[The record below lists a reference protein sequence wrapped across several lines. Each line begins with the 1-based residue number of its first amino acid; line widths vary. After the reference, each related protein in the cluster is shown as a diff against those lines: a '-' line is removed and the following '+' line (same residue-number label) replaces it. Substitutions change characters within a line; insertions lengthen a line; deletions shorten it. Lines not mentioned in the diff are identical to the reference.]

1 MTRHTR
7 TPKTAADSERM
18 RRLRLIV
25 ALILA
30 TALVFVTVI
39 AAIGFAQ
46 GAPEDQ
52 APPIFGHSAPPAESG
67 TTPRASGANAFATVA
82 QTEDADRFAETA
94 ALAIFAWDTRDGYLP
109 FDYVQSVLDQA
120 SDPGNEETDGL
131 AQDLAG
137 YLPNRAAWVE
147 LQRYETRQLLTI
159 DSIDAPDAWADVER
173 QARAGTL
180 LPGTLAYTVEGVRHR
195 AGVWDG
201 ERVTTEHP
209 VSFTMFIA
217 CEPSYDQCRLLRLT
231 MLDKPLT

>member
-1 MTRHTR
+1 
-7 TPKTAADSERM
+7 M

-25 ALILA
+25 ALILG
-30 TALVFVTVI
+30 TALSFVTVV
-39 AAIGFAQ
+39 AVIGFLR

-52 APPIFGHSAPPAESG
+52 ATPMVGRTAPPPGPG
-67 TTPRASGANAFATVA
+67 TEPNASGANAFGAVA
-82 QTEDADRFAETA
+82 QTGDADRFAETA
-94 ALAIFAWDTRDGYLP
+94 ARAIFAWDTRDGYQP
-109 FDYVQSVLDQA
+109 RDYAQSVLDQA

-131 AQDLAG
+131 AQDLTG

-147 LQRYETRQLLTI
+147 LQRYETRQHLTI
-159 DSIDAPDAWADVER
+159 DSIGVPGAWADVER
-173 QARAGTL
+173 QAREGTL

-201 ERVTTEHP
+201 EEVTTEHP
-209 VSFTMFIA
+209 VSFSMFIA

>member
-1 MTRHTR
+1 
-7 TPKTAADSERM
+7 M

-25 ALILA
+25 ALILG
-30 TALVFVTVI
+30 TALLFVTVV
-39 AAIGFAQ
+39 AVIGFMR
-46 GAPEDQ
+46 GTPEDR
-52 APPIFGHSAPPAESG
+52 ATPMVGHSAPPAESG
-67 TTPRASGANAFATVA
+67 TTPGTPGANAFGTVA
-82 QTEDADRFAETA
+82 QTGDAGRFAETA
-94 ALAIFAWDTRDGYLP
+94 ARAIFAWDTRDGYQPL
-109 FDYVQSVLDQA
+109 DYVQLILDQT

-147 LQRYETRQLLTI
+147 LQRYETRQHLTI
-159 DSIDAPDAWADVER
+159 HSIGVPDAWADVER

-195 AGVWDG
+195 AGVWEG

-209 VSFTMFIA
+209 VSFSMFIA

>member
-25 ALILA
+25 AVVLG
-30 TALVFVTVI
+30 TALLFVTVI
-39 AAIGFAQ
+39 AAIGFMR

-52 APPIFGHSAPPAESG
+52 ATPMVGHTAPSDG
-67 TTPRASGANAFATVA
+67 SDTTPGAPEATAFGTVA
-82 QTEDADRFAETA
+82 QTADADRFAETA
-94 ALAIFAWDTRDGYLP
+94 ARAIFAWDTRDGYQPL
-109 FDYVQSVLDQA
+109 DYVQSVLDQT

-131 AQDLAG
+131 AQDLAE

-147 LQRYETRQLLTI
+147 LQRYETRQHLTI
-159 DSIDAPDAWADVER
+159 DRIWIPDAWVDVER

-180 LPGTLAYTVEGVRHR
+180 LPGTVAYTVEGVRHR
-195 AGVWDG
+195 TGVWDG
-201 ERVTTEHP
+201 EHVTTEHP
-209 VSFTMFIA
+209 VSFSMFIA